1 MILKKYLK
9 NIGIITSLGIG
20 ISTISASCSDYE
32 TKQTK
37 EKHDK
42 EKPKTSE
49 DRKEIQNRI
58 GDIDFTEYGV

>member
-37 EKHDK
+37 ERHAKENLRHLKK
-42 EKPKTSE
+42 EKKFKIE
-49 DRKEIQNRI
+49 LEI
-58 GDIDFTEYGV
+58 